1 MIQCKADG
9 KGKQSGGT
17 GNAPKGRDDYE
28 DNTRC
33 RCGRGKYWDATSCG
47 VCDNGYPDNWLNR

>member
-1 MIQCKADG
+1 MKCKADKKGSKESG
-9 KGKQSGGT
+9 K
-17 GNAPKGRDDYE
+17 APKGRDDYE

-33 RCGRGKYWDATSCG
+33 KCGRGKYWDATSCG